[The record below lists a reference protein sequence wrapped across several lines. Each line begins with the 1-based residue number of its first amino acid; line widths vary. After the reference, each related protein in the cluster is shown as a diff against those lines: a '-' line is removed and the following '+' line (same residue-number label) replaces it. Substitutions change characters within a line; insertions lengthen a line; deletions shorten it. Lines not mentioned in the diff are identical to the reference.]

1 MYLNLLKE
9 TILRSTNMA
18 DESPELKAGH
28 APATKV
34 GGMRVVQHKTTKD
47 EKDEK
52 TEKKMTPEEVEEF
65 GEDKPVKKSSASS
78 VLVSGAKAS
87 EEEAYP
93 KEAVKVMHDKPLPT
107 HDKGASHKPKIIH
120 QPKK

>member
-1 MYLNLLKE
+1 
-9 TILRSTNMA
+9 MA

-34 GGMRVVQHKTTKD
+34 GGMRVVQHKTPKD

-52 TEKKMTPEEVEEF
+52 AEKKMSAEDVEEF
-65 GEDKPVKKSSASS
+65 GEDKPVKKSSSS
-78 VLVSGAKAS
+78 VMVSGAKAS
-87 EEEAYP
+87 EEEAFP